1 MILKAS
7 ARGGAKQLGLHLLRT
22 DENEH
27 VSVHEVRGFV
37 SGDVVGALKEAQA
50 VAKGTR
56 AKQFLFSVSLNP
68 PQDKDV
74 SIETFEAAIERI
86 EERNGLTSQPRI
98 IVFHEKEARR
108 HAHAVWSR
116 TDIETMT
123 ARPLPFYKTKLR
135 EISKELYLENDWQM
149 PRGFMDSREA
159 DPRNFTLAEWQ
170 QAKRGGYDPRAVK
183 QAIQECWAVSD
194 SKDAF
199 THALEDRG
207 LRLAKGDRRGHVA
220 VTHHGEVLSLAKVTG
235 KKAKEV
241 RAKLGEPDSLSSV
254 DETKARIASELT
266 PGVQRLLGE
275 ADRKAGKALS
285 PLIAQRR
292 EMTASHRAERE
303 TLSNAQQT
311 RWDTESKERSEK
323 LNKGLKGLWQR
334 LSGEHG
340 RIVKENQSA
349 AMQSLQRD
357 REQRER
363 LIFAQAA
370 ERRRLQ
376 ESISAGRKAHAKD
389 LADLHRDLTRL
400 RRGELPVPPEWKKP
414 EREAPRP
421 DRSPMQRTWRQ
432 AASGDERPET
442 ARQRPSTQDRL
453 ERLRTAPRSPRTRDR
468 GPEHER

>member
-27 VSVHEVRGFV
+27 VSIHEVRGFV

-86 EERNGLTSQPRI
+86 EERNGLTGQPRI
-98 IVFHEKEARR
+98 IVFHEKESRR

-149 PRGFMDSREA
+149 PRGYMDSREA

-170 QAKRGGYDPRAVK
+170 QAKRGGYDPREVK

-199 THALEDRG
+199 TRALEDRG

-220 VTHHGEVLSLAKVTG
+220 VTHHGEVLSLARVIG
-235 KKAKEV
+235 KKAKDV
-241 RAKLGEPDSLSSV
+241 RAKLGEPDGLSSV

-275 ADRKAGKALS
+275 ADRKAGKVLS

-303 TLSNAQQT
+303 RLTSAQQARWEAET
-311 RWDTESKERSEK
+311 RERSER

-334 LSGEHG
+334 LSGEHA

-349 AMQSLQRD
+349 ALQALQRD
-357 REQRER
+357 REQSER

-376 ESISAGRKAHAKD
+376 ETIRAGRKAHAKD
-389 LADLHRDLTRL
+389 LADLHRDLALL
-400 RRGELPVPPEWKKP
+400 RRCELPALPERKP
-414 EREAPRP
+414 ERETPRP
-421 DRSPMQRTWRQ
+421 DPSPLQRAWRQ
-432 AASGDERPET
+432 TATGNEKPEA
-442 ARQRPSTQDRL
+442 ARQRPSTRDRL
-453 ERLRTAPRSPRTRDR
+453 ERLRRPSRSPGRDDNS
-468 GPEHER
+468 HDI